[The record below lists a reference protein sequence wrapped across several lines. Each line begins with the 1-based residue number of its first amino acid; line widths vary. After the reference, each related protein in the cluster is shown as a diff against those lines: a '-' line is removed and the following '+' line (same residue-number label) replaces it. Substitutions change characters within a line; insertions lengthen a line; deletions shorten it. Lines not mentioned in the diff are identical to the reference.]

1 VRFGRLTAMAA
12 VGAVLALPQAASAAE
27 YEVVAAQGDVFRPA
41 NLTVNQGDSVVFRNA
56 DPTVSPH
63 NVKFDDGSFEQPS
76 ESQPGPW
83 RTAPKQFPNQGTF
96 RYYCEAH
103 GGPGGVGMA
112 GAITVTGPGG
122 APPPGPSL
130 TPAPPIVESLRA
142 REGRRNTIVVRVDP
156 SFESTA
162 TVTIARKVGRGYR
175 RANRVRKKVRRP
187 TRITIRRDSRG
198 RRLRNGRYR
207 VSAQLKTSSGQTGPV
222 KNTSVVLR

>member
-1 VRFGRLTAMAA
+1 MSRRSLAAAA
-12 VGAVLALPQAASAAE
+12 VTLACLVAAPAASAAE
-27 YEVVAAQGDVFRPA
+27 YEVVAAEGDVFRPA

-56 DPTVSPH
+56 DPTISPH

-76 ESQPGPW
+76 EPQYGPW
-83 RTAPKQFPNQGTF
+83 RTSPKQFPNQGTF
-96 RYYCEAH
+96 RYFCEAH
-103 GGPGGVGMA
+103 AQMVGS
-112 GAITVTGPGG
+112 ITVTAPGG

-130 TPAPPIVESLRA
+130 TPASPVVQSVRA
-142 REGRRNTIVVRVDP
+142 REGRRNSIVVRVDP

-198 RRLRNGRYR
+198 RRLRKGRYR
-207 VSAQLKTSSGQTGPV
+207 VSAQLKSSSGQTGPV
-222 KNTSVVLR
+222 KNTSVVLK